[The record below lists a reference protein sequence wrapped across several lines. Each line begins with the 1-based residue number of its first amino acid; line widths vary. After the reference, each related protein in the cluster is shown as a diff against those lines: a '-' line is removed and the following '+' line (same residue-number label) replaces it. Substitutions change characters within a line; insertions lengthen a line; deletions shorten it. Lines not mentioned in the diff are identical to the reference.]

1 MKSSVSLCV
10 RMNVLFSEVPGS
22 RYHRWLEQ
30 HFPYTEALKTTKK
43 KNPEGSF
50 LLPENELS
58 LE

>member
-1 MKSSVSLCV
+1 MKGSVSLCV
-10 RMNVLFSEVPGS
+10 RMNVLFSEVPES
-22 RYHRWLEQ
+22 RYHHWLEL

-43 KNPEGSF
+43 RNPEGSF